1 MYKLTVINGAARGT
15 VFRLEDG
22 ERTVGRAP
30 GSDVVLPSPQVSKKH
45 CVLNVRESEVTVS
58 DAGSSNGTFVNGV
71 LVKSRKLMPG
81 DRLSVGDFVLELTKA
96 AQPSVAPVTLDSGDF
111 GNVVPIRGVPA
122 GGFGG
127 FGGAQQPGTTV
138 TSGITGLTAGLEQ
151 AGAPPAAEAAPRSAK
166 DKIQFYFEKFVLNF
180 LQNLNEKY
188 EWRVMVAGMF
198 AILTVGA
205 AVLSVYPVL
214 ERTTE
219 KLATEARERAAFLAR
234 HIVDRN
240 SQFLYEK
247 MDSKVTVEAVE
258 KEKGVLAAYVIDNE
272 GRVLAPPRKLNQY
285 LTDANE
291 ASFGA
296 IARAAFAKDE
306 NRAQLSRV
314 YGNAVYVA
322 VPLRVFSQAA
332 GKNVTVA
339 LGIVGFDRSLMLFDE
354 GTTALTYIQALI
366 LASILS
372 VIVFFS
378 VYRLTLKPLTKLNE
392 DIDLVLKGNASAVS
406 RKFKMEEVDPLFDVI
421 NVALQRASGFQGGPS
436 AGGPGGDM
444 PSIDDVVGALKFVA
458 DSTAGSG
465 VLLLSPEKRVL
476 HLNAFMEEITGIRT
490 AMAAGDEFSNVV
502 RDAAFHALVEEM
514 VSKTAPGAS
523 AVAEDFEFSGTMYR
537 MECYGIG
544 QPGAVK
550 LYVMTAR
557 KNV

>member
-1 MYKLTVINGAARGT
+1 MYKLTVVNGAARGT

-22 ERTVGRAP
+22 VRTVGRTL
-30 GSDVVLPSPQVSKKH
+30 GNDVVLPSPQVSKKH
-45 CVLNVRESEVTVS
+45 CVLNVQGSDVTVS

-81 DRLSVGDFVLELTKA
+81 DRLSVGDFVLELTKVV
-96 AQPSVAPVTLDSGDF
+96 QPSTVPVILDSGDF

-122 GGFGG
+122 GGLGG
-127 FGGAQQPGTTV
+127 FGGAPQPGTV
-138 TSGITGLTAGLEQ
+138 VPGLTAGLEQ
-151 AGAPPAAEAAPRSAK
+151 VNAQSATGAAPK
-166 DKIQFYFEKFVLNF
+166 NIKEKVQFYFEKFVLNF

-188 EWRVMVAGMF
+188 EWRAMVAVMF

-214 ERTTE
+214 DRATE

-234 HIVDRN
+234 QVVDRN
-240 SQFLYEK
+240 SPFIYEK
-247 MDSKVTVEAVE
+247 LDSKVSVELVE
-258 KEKGVLAAYVIDNE
+258 KEKGVLAAYVTDNE
-272 GRVLAPPRKLNQY
+272 GRILAPARKLNQY

-306 NRAQLSRV
+306 SRGQLSRV
-314 YGNAVYVA
+314 YGDAVYVA
-322 VPLRVFSQAA
+322 VPLRIFSQAA

-354 GTTALTYIQALI
+354 GTAALTYIQALI

-421 NVALQRASGFQGGPS
+421 NVALQRASGFQGS
-436 AGGPGGDM
+436 ASAVGAGGDM
-444 PSIDDVVGALKFVA
+444 PSIDEVIGALKFMA
-458 DSTAGSG
+458 ESAAGSG

-490 AMAAGDEFSNVV
+490 AMAAGDEFANVV
-502 RDAAFHALVEEM
+502 RDAAFNALVDEM
-514 VSKTAPGAS
+514 VSKTTPGA
-523 AVAEDFEFSGTMYR
+523 AAIAEDFEFSGTMYR

-544 QPGAVK
+544 QPGAAK

-557 KNV
+557 KSG

>member
-22 ERTVGRAP
+22 ERTVGRTL
-30 GSDVVLPSPQVSKKH
+30 GNDVVLPSPQVSKKH
-45 CVLNVRESEVTVS
+45 CVLNVQGSDVTVS

-71 LVKSRKLMPG
+71 LVKQRKLMPG

-96 AQPSVAPVTLDSGDF
+96 AQPSTAPVTLDSGGF
-111 GNVVPIRGVPA
+111 GNVVPLRGVPA

-127 FGGAQQPGTTV
+127 SGSAPQAGAAAA
-138 TSGITGLTAGLEQ
+138 SGIPGLTAGLEQ
-151 AGAPPAAEAAPRSAK
+151 VNAQSVAGAAPK
-166 DKIQFYFEKFVLNF
+166 NVKEKVQFYFEKFVLNF

-198 AILTVGA
+198 AVLTVGA

-219 KLATEARERAAFLAR
+219 KLAAEARERTAFLAR
-234 HIVDRN
+234 QLVDRN
-240 SQFLYEK
+240 SRFLYEK
-247 MDSKVTVEAVE
+247 MDSKVDVGFVE
-258 KEKGVLAAYVIDNE
+258 KEKGVLAAYVVDNE
-272 GRVLAPPRKLNQY
+272 GRVLAPARKINQY
-285 LTDANE
+285 LTETNE
-291 ASFGA
+291 ASFVA
-296 IARAAFAKDE
+296 IARAAFVKKE
-306 NRAQLSRV
+306 RLEEVTRV
-314 YGNAVYVA
+314 FGDAIYVA
-322 VPLRVFSQAA
+322 VPLKVFNPAA

-378 VYRLTLKPLTKLNE
+378 MYRLTLKPLTKLNE
-392 DIDLVLKGNASAVS
+392 DIDLVLKGNASSVN

-421 NVALQRASGFQGGPS
+421 NVALQRASGFQGGSASPA
-436 AGGPGGDM
+436 AGGDV

-458 DSTAGSG
+458 ESTAENG

-476 HLNAFMEEITGIRT
+476 HLNAFMEEITGIRA

-502 RDAAFHALVEEM
+502 RDAAFNALVDDM
-514 VSKTAPGAS
+514 VSKTAPGAA
-523 AVAEDFEFSGTMYR
+523 AVVEDFEFSGTMYR

-544 QPGAVK
+544 QPGAAK

-557 KNV
+557 KSG